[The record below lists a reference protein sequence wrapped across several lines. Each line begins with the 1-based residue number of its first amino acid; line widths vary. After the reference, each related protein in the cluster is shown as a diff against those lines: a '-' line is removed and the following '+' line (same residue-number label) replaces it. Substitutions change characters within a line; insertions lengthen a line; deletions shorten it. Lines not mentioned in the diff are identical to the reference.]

1 MKPPV
6 YLVDGYSIVY
16 RSYFAFISRPLLSPS
31 GANASAVFG
40 FTRFLLNLLRGERP
54 ELLAV
59 VFDPAGPT
67 FRHHRYPE
75 YKANRERAPQ
85 DLHAQVPAIEALLA
99 ALGVPMLRVDGFEA
113 DDVMAT
119 VASRCSAEGTP
130 CAILSGDKDILQLL
144 DEHVYVLE
152 PQKGT
157 GSYAPLKAEQ
167 VPERRGVKAEQIVD
181 YLSLTGDQSD
191 NVPGVRGI
199 GEKTAAKLLAQWGN
213 LDSIYEHLDEVK
225 PDGVRR
231 KLEEGRESALLS
243 RELVTLRR
251 DVPIGLEGGLESLR
265 LGEIDYAA
273 AIPLLL
279 EQGMRSIA
287 VELGWRSGEE
297 AATVAEE
304 TPGEVP
310 DAGEPPAGERLD
322 ARVGTPSTG
331 RGAAEGRY
339 ELVVSEEELERW
351 VGRARSAGLF
361 AYDCETDSLN
371 ELDARPVGFSLAVE
385 EGEACYIPVRA
396 PDASTLPEDF
406 VRRALRGILEDP
418 AIKVVGQNLK
428 YDYKVARR
436 WGIGIRGIHFDTMI
450 AAWLLDSSAT
460 SYGLDGL
467 ADRLLG
473 YKTLPYEELIPKGD
487 ARSLAD
493 IEVARVTRYAA
504 EDADIALRVFHVLEP
519 RIESAGLSR
528 LLAGL
533 EMPLIAL
540 LAEMELVGIR
550 LVASPLEQY
559 SRELEDRVREID
571 REIFALCGHEFNI
584 NSTRQ
589 LQAVL
594 FEERKLKA
602 AKRTQ
607 TGFSTDNS
615 VLELLAEEDR
625 VAQLVLDHRGLAK
638 LKSTY
643 VDALPGMIRPDT
655 GRIHTHFLQAGTA
668 TGRLSSR
675 DPNLQNIPVRED
687 AGRRIREAFIPEDGW
702 LFMSADYSQIEL
714 VVLASLSGDPILTEA
729 FRAGKDVHART
740 AALLYGMEER
750 DVGAGER
757 RIGKVINFGVIYGM
771 SSFRLARDLR
781 IPRKEAELFIAR
793 YFETYRGVASFI
805 ASTVEQAARD
815 GFVTTIMGRRRTV
828 AGIDS
833 RNKTERSGAERV
845 AVNSRIQGSAADVV
859 KKAMLD
865 VDSALRG
872 RGLRARILLQVHD
885 ELILE
890 VPEGEVKKVEPVVRA
905 AMERAVELS
914 VPLKANVEV
923 GASWGAIH

>member
-1 MKPPV
+1 V
-6 YLVDGYSIVY
+6 
-16 RSYFAFISRPLLSPS
+16 
-31 GANASAVFG
+31 
-40 FTRFLLNLLRGERP
+40 
-54 ELLAV
+54 
-59 VFDPAGPT
+59 
-67 FRHHRYPE
+67 
-75 YKANRERAPQ
+75 REE
-85 DLHAQVPAIEALLA
+85 D
-99 ALGVPMLRVDGFEA
+99 
-113 DDVMAT
+113 
-119 VASRCSAEGTP
+119 
-130 CAILSGDKDILQLL
+130 
-144 DEHVYVLE
+144 
-152 PQKGT
+152 
-157 GSYAPLKAEQ
+157 
-167 VPERRGVKAEQIVD
+167 
-181 YLSLTGDQSD
+181 
-191 NVPGVRGI
+191 
-199 GEKTAAKLLAQWGN
+199 
-213 LDSIYEHLDEVK
+213 
-225 PDGVRR
+225 
-231 KLEEGRESALLS
+231 
-243 RELVTLRR
+243 
-251 DVPIGLEGGLESLR
+251 
-265 LGEIDYAA
+265 
-273 AIPLLL
+273 
-279 EQGMRSIA
+279 
-287 VELGWRSGEE
+287 
-297 AATVAEE
+297 
-304 TPGEVP
+304 
-310 DAGEPPAGERLD
+310 
-322 ARVGTPSTG
+322 
-331 RGAAEGRY
+331 
-339 ELVVSEEELERW
+339 LERW
-351 VGRARSAGLF
+351 VARARSAGLF

-396 PDASTLPEDF
+396 PDASTLPEDL

-436 WGIGIRGIHFDTMI
+436 WGIEVRGIHFDTMI

-460 SYGLDGL
+460 SYSLDGL

-473 YKTLPYEELIPKGD
+473 YRTLPFEELIPKGD
-487 ARSLAD
+487 GRTLAD

-528 LLAGL
+528 LLEGL

-540 LAEMELVGIR
+540 LGEMELAGIR

-559 SRELEDRVREID
+559 SRELEERVREID

-594 FEERKLKA
+594 FDERKLKA

-714 VVLASLSGDPILTEA
+714 VVLASLSGDPLLTEA

-740 AALLYGMEER
+740 AALLYGMEEK

-815 GFVTTIMGRRRTV
+815 GFVTTIMGRRRTI

-833 RNKTERSGAERV
+833 RNKTERSGAERI

-905 AMERAVELS
+905 AMERAVELT
-914 VPLKANVEV
+914 VPLKANVDV